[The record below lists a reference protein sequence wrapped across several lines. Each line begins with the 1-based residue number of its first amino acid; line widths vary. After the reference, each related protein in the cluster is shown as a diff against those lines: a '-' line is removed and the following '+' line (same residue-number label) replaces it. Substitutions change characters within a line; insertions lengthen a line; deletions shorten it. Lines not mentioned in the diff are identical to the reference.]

1 MNLQIFQL
9 ASEPILVLRSKQKD
23 GGKKDERSTIEK
35 LNQNPKS
42 KKKEFSM
49 NLDSVGHGNH
59 NHWAGGNA
67 LALHESDM
75 SSMYRLVW
83 SRIYIPMHPHTYLHR
98 SQSLVQRKRALM
110 NLSWASSSTVLEPL
124 LISNFAYRRT
134 GTHTYARPHGR
145 THTHTYFTN
154 TLTRRRFL
162 WWKRHVK
169 QVTWHVSP
177 CSRVL
182 WSLGA

>member
-1 MNLQIFQL
+1 MCAFTFCAWESLLWSAVVNLQIFQL

-75 SSMYRLVW
+75 SSMYRLDPW
-83 SRIYIPMHPHTYLHR
+83 I
-98 SQSLVQRKRALM
+98 
-110 NLSWASSSTVLEPL
+110 
-124 LISNFAYRRT
+124 
-134 GTHTYARPHGR
+134 
-145 THTHTYFTN
+145 
-154 TLTRRRFL
+154 
-162 WWKRHVK
+162 
-169 QVTWHVSP
+169 
-177 CSRVL
+177 
-182 WSLGA
+182 